1 MLQINRCTLAIAM
14 ALAAAAVPAAL
25 AGAQTLTKTQAIE
38 RGSAICRAAE
48 SRVEATPGGPPP
60 PVR

>member
-1 MLQINRCTLAIAM
+1 MHACNRPWRLPPPR
-14 ALAAAAVPAAL
+14 LLLPL
-25 AGAQTLTKTQAIE
+25 AGAQTLTKTQVIE